1 MPSVFCVPQRIY
13 VVKNRLH
20 RPEAS
25 PERRGEPPNG
35 GGGVCRTHGRGFRT
49 LRRAGMLPL
58 RAAGAQ
64 EGRQPAVFHPLVNH
78 PFSRKGLG
86 ADGRLRKHE
95 KGERQSGYRS
105 VGQTNVSAHFF
116 TYTQCQIPFC
126 YTYGLVYAGAAYPC
140 RATFLPVQ
148 IIQILRL
155 QPVCAGKRVARH
167 CYAARSGNPR
177 RSLRQ
182 NASPGSGEPP
192 ARFGCPEKPVPK
204 PLSRSKLRQLPFQ
217 GSLQPSGGRKPL
229 RLLFICRYINRCK
242 FSENRVE

>member
-25 PERRGEPPNG
+25 PERRGELPNG
-35 GGGVCRTHGRGFRT
+35 GGGGCRTHGRGFRT

-78 PFSRKGLG
+78 PFSCKGLG

-167 CYAARSGNPR
+167 CYAARSDNPR
-177 RSLRQ
+177 RSLRR
-182 NASPGSGEPP
+182 NSSLGSGEPP

>member
-86 ADGRLRKHE
+86 ADGRLRK
-95 KGERQSGYRS
+95 R
-105 VGQTNVSAHFF
+105 
-116 TYTQCQIPFC
+116 
-126 YTYGLVYAGAAYPC
+126 
-140 RATFLPVQ
+140 
-148 IIQILRL
+148 
-155 QPVCAGKRVARH
+155 GKRVRQRIFSAAWYNTVSYFGCRTATQAVKLTQARH
-167 CYAARSGNPR
+167 DSAAQRFYLCRLSKFCGCSQFAPENGLRGTAIPQGTFSCPSGN
-177 RSLRQ
+177 
-182 NASPGSGEPP
+182 SPC
-192 ARFGCPEKPVPK
+192 AALC
-204 PLSRSKLRQLPFQ
+204 
-217 GSLQPSGGRKPL
+217 
-229 RLLFICRYINRCK
+229 
-242 FSENRVE
+242 VE

>member
-1 MPSVFCVPQRIY
+1 MPSVFCVPQRIN

-25 PERRGEPPNG
+25 PERRGEPPND
-35 GGGVCRTHGRGFRT
+35 GGGVCRTRGRGFRT

-167 CYAARSGNPR
+167 CYAARSRNP
-177 RSLRQ
+177 SVAAGC
-182 NASPGSGEPP
+182 ASSPFRG
-192 ARFGCPEKPVPK
+192 ACNRPEGANCFAFY
-204 PLSRSKLRQLPFQ
+204 SFAT
-217 GSLQPSGGRKPL
+217 
-229 RLLFICRYINRCK
+229 I
-242 FSENRVE
+242 

>member
-95 KGERQSGYRS
+95 KEERQSGYRS
-105 VGQTNVSAHFF
+105 VGAD
-116 TYTQCQIPFC
+116 QCVCPFRYLYAMSDTFLLHIRFSPRRRGIP
-126 YTYGLVYAGAAYPC
+126 VP
-140 RATFLPVQ
+140 RNILPVQ

-177 RSLRQ
+177 RSLRR
-182 NASPGSGEPP
+182 NSSPGSGEPP